1 MKKEKIVPV
10 DVSHCVPVYINEKI
24 KHWNVHVFY
33 GGDLSTNTEQREETH
48 KITDESSKVSFEDF
62 EMLKPV
68 IKPNIIIPKESHL
81 TGLFRYNREKNV
93 SELEY
98 SWRDGLFGNGARRA
112 WDFRLKMY
120 SQIINNRNKER

>member
-10 DVSHCVPVYINEKI
+10 DVSHCVPVYINGKI
-24 KHWNVHVFY
+24 KYWNVHVFY
-33 GGDLSTNTEQREETH
+33 GGDLSTNTKQREETR
-48 KITDESSKVSFEDF
+48 KIIDKLSFEDF

>member
-10 DVSHCVPVYINEKI
+10 DVSHCVPVYINGKI
-24 KHWNVHVFY
+24 KYWNVHVFY

-48 KITDESSKVSFEDF
+48 KITDESSKVFFEDF

-68 IKPNIIIPKESHL
+68 IKPNIII
-81 TGLFRYNREKNV
+81 